1 MAFWEFF
8 LADIAG
14 SPERE
19 KLLKHFQEQAI
30 ENSFF
35 LNCFE
40 LTSYYKK
47 RNGFELFIS
56 RQQEDINPE
65 KQY

>member
-1 MAFWEFF
+1 MVFWKFF

-40 LTSYYKK
+40 LTSYNNK

-56 RQQEDINPE
+56 RQ
-65 KQY
+65 